1 MKSEKEAKRLSF
13 DVHGEFITQLAR
25 EWFYTGEKSYE
36 KVIELLMN
44 SMSGTDT
51 PEGQIRRYAEDIL
64 LGRAALRGSTRADTY
79 HLETY
84 EPGEEELMPK
94 SMNIWKEVE
103 KRKETEKKLSK
114 MVERWDIVMEC
125 VPEGIKREIR
135 KALGEETAEDRQQEA
150 LSSYVKRMTDET
162 EHKTADYG
170 WLEPDGTFH
179 NVKWGDHEGWANNY
193 LQKNLS
199 VEEYRHVI
207 FGGKDVM
214 SAGDYLTTKGW
225 VLLHNPSMGIA
236 FPTRDSTKRYTKPQK
251 DFLYDYYIERD
262 CRDEANAIWQ
272 ENE

>member
-1 MKSEKEAKRLSF
+1 
-13 DVHGEFITQLAR
+13 
-25 EWFYTGEKSYE
+25 
-36 KVIELLMN
+36 
-44 SMSGTDT
+44 
-51 PEGQIRRYAEDIL
+51 
-64 LGRAALRGSTRADTY
+64 
-79 HLETY
+79 
-84 EPGEEELMPK
+84 
-94 SMNIWKEVE
+94 
-103 KRKETEKKLSK
+103 
-114 MVERWDIVMEC
+114 
-125 VPEGIKREIR
+125 
-135 KALGEETAEDRQQEA
+135 
-150 LSSYVKRMTDET
+150 MTDET

-251 DFLYDYYIERD
+251 DFLYVRDASKPLMERWNMVEPYWEYNRHTGYGQAVD
-262 CRDEANAIWQ
+262 S
-272 ENE
+272 